1 MIENTTDYT
10 KFFEVQNDKCSL
22 PTWNELPDIE
32 VYMDQVITLINKY
45 IGGFAPDGD
54 TLLTP
59 SMINNY
65 VKNDILP
72 CPVKKR
78 YSRTHLSRLII
89 ICLLKPVLS
98 ITAIG
103 TLIDFLL
110 ETRTEEE
117 VLNFFCKHYKETFA
131 STAESL
137 SSYMQNESVSDD
149 GAAEILSFAAM
160 HAAVISSG
168 SKFLSENALDKIHQL
183 GDTKEDSKK

>member
-1 MIENTTDYT
+1 MIENATDYA
-10 KFFEVQNDKCSL
+10 KFFEGQKGRCSL

-45 IGGFAPDGD
+45 IGGFTPDGD

-168 SKFLSENALDKIHQL
+168 SKFLSENALAEICRL
-183 GDTKEDSKK
+183 GNAQEDCEK

>member
-131 STAESL
+131 STTESL
-137 SSYMQNESVSDD
+137 SSYTQNDSVSDNS
-149 GAAEILSFAAM
+149 ATEILSFAAM

-168 SKFLSENALDKIHQL
+168 SKFLSENALGEIRRL
-183 GDTKEDSKK
+183 GCTQEESSN

>member
-65 VKNDILP
+65 V
-72 CPVKKR
+72 
-78 YSRTHLSRLII
+78 
-89 ICLLKPVLS
+89 
-98 ITAIG
+98 
-103 TLIDFLL
+103 
-110 ETRTEEE
+110 
-117 VLNFFCKHYKETFA
+117 
-131 STAESL
+131 
-137 SSYMQNESVSDD
+137 
-149 GAAEILSFAAM
+149 
-160 HAAVISSG
+160 
-168 SKFLSENALDKIHQL
+168 
-183 GDTKEDSKK
+183 